1 MSAVRGGD
9 WHLLGYDTDPVPAEP
24 SGLDVVIKHYEDIT
38 LAMET
43 QAKLLKKIGDGD
55 ETLLKGVAADAM
67 RKRSRESADAL
78 NRAAG
83 RYADV
88 RDALRTTYQPA
99 LETARSET
107 GLALKDAQNAAAGQS
122 AAEGMP
128 DPVNAERA
136 DDAPPL
142 TDKDREAS
150 SNRAGKIE
158 TARKDLE
165 AAKARAVAAMTAFD
179 TAADA
184 AARKIRENW
193 GHDDLNHSGWEK
205 FLHKLNKFLKKLVE
219 ILMYIGMAL
228 AVLSILIPGLG
239 ILTLLSVVATV
250 VSVAAS
256 FILAVQ
262 GEGSW
267 LSVIIGVLSLGL
279 IGVAAKMA
287 GNLKNIQGAL
297 LNRGGSAWTREM
309 RGLQNMIND
318 REWLRGLVTIGRN
331 QNIVRSIDDLT
342 VTMTPLARSLSGWKA
357 FAGKTAVSPGW
368 WQIGKPNAW
377 IKGDFSRLSAWFK
390 NDISRIKTMWPRGDY
405 RWDRLIGISD
415 IKDVQK
421 ISAALGQLGVGGFAI
436 KPWMYIGPISY
447 TFSWGMRPFS
457 LLNPSN
463 FNPADPR
470 WSLYGWRDADYSG
483 LYGENPVL

>member
-1 MSAVRGGD
+1 M
-9 WHLLGYDTDPVPAEP
+9 
-24 SGLDVVIKHYEDIT
+24 
-38 LAMET
+38 
-43 QAKLLKKIGDGD
+43 
-55 ETLLKGVAADAM
+55 AADAM
-67 RKRSRESADAL
+67 RKRARESADAL
-78 NRAAG
+78 NNAAG

-88 RDALRTTYQPA
+88 RDALRTYKPE
-99 LETARSET
+99 LRTARSET
-107 GLALKDAQNAAAGQS
+107 GLALRDAQDAAAAQR
-122 AAEGMP
+122 AAEGLP
-128 DPVNAERA
+128 DPVNAQRD

-142 TDKDREAS
+142 TDDDRQAS
-150 SNRAGKIE
+150 ANRSGKID
-158 TARKDLE
+158 AAKQDLE
-165 AAKARAVAAMTAFD
+165 SARARAAAAMTALG

-193 GHDDLNHSGWEK
+193 GSDGLTHSGWEA
-205 FLHKLNKFLKKLVE
+205 FLHRLNKFLKKLVE

-287 GNLKNIQGAL
+287 GSLKLVQGAQL
-297 LNRGGSAWTREM
+297 GSKVRFTPGALKELNSLAGRLAIYSRSTARPFDRFMAGRLGAQIKPYTSWGSFIQTTR
-309 RGLQNMIND
+309 
-318 REWLRGLVTIGRN
+318 
-331 QNIVRSIDDLT
+331 
-342 VTMTPLARSLSGWKA
+342 
-357 FAGKTAVSPGW
+357 VSPGW

-377 IKGDFSRLSAWFK
+377 VKGDFSRLNAWFR
-390 NDISRIKTMWPRGDY
+390 NDVSRFTTAVKGGPW

-421 ISAALGQLGVGGFAI
+421 INAALSQLGITGFAI

-470 WSLYGWRDADYSG
+470 WSLYGWRDADYAG
-483 LYGENPVL
+483 LYSDQVGL

>member
-9 WHLLGYDTDPVPAEP
+9 WHLLGYDTDPVPAEA
-24 SGLDVVIKHYEDIT
+24 SGLDVVIKHYEDIA

-55 ETLLKGVAADAM
+55 ETLLKGVSADAM

-78 NRAAG
+78 NKAAG

-88 RDALRTTYQPA
+88 RDALRTYQPA

-107 GLALKDAQNAAAGQS
+107 GLALKDAQDAAGAQS

-128 DPVNAERA
+128 DPVNADRPEG
-136 DDAPPL
+136 DPPL
-142 TDKDREAS
+142 TDEDRRAS
-150 SNRAGKIE
+150 EKRSGNIAAAKE
-158 TARKDLE
+158 DLE
-165 AAKARAVAAMTAFD
+165 AAKARAVAAMTTFD

-193 GHDDLNHSGWEK
+193 GDDGLTHSDWEA
-205 FLHKLNKFLKKLVE
+205 FLHQLNKFLKKLVE

-287 GNLKNIQGAL
+287 GGLKGVQAGLLGRGA
-297 LNRGGSAWTREM
+297 GSFANQHRQ
-309 RGLQNMIND
+309 LQNLFRQ
-318 REWLRGLVTIGRN
+318 REWLRSLLRIGA
-331 QNIVRSIDDLT
+331 
-342 VTMTPLARSLSGWKA
+342 TPDLARSIANLSFRIGPMTTRLRGWQD
-357 FAGKTAVSPGW
+357 FAGKTSVSPGW

-377 IKGDFSRLSAWFK
+377 IRGDFSKLSAWFK
-390 NDISRIKTMWPRGDY
+390 NDVGRVKTAWPWGGSY
-405 RWDRLIGISD
+405 RWDRLIGLSD

-421 ISAALGQLGVGGFAI
+421 LSAALSQLGVGGFAI
-436 KPWMYIGPISY
+436 KPWMYIGPVSY
-447 TFSWGMRPFS
+447 TFSWAMRPFS

-470 WSLYGWRDADYSG
+470 WSLYGWRDADYAG
-483 LYGENPVL
+483 LYSDQLGL

>member
-24 SGLDVVIKHYEDIT
+24 SGLDVVIKHYEDIA

-78 NRAAG
+78 NKAAG

-88 RDALRTTYQPA
+88 RDALRTYQPA

-128 DPVNAERA
+128 DPVNADRA

-150 SNRAGKIE
+150 SNRSGKIE
-158 TARKDLE
+158 TARQDLE
-165 AAKARAVAAMTAFD
+165 AAKARAIAAMSAFD
-179 TAADA
+179 AAADA

-193 GHDDLNHSGWEK
+193 GDDGLNHSGWEA

-287 GNLKNIQGAL
+287 GSLKTIQAAQLGSKVKFTPGSLKELNSLASRLSIYSKHPGRPFDRFMTGKLGAEIKPFT
-297 LNRGGSAWTREM
+297 NWGNFIQKTR
-309 RGLQNMIND
+309 
-318 REWLRGLVTIGRN
+318 
-331 QNIVRSIDDLT
+331 
-342 VTMTPLARSLSGWKA
+342 
-357 FAGKTAVSPGW
+357 VSPGW

-377 IKGDFSRLSAWFK
+377 VKGDFSRLNAWFK
-390 NDISRIKTMWPRGDY
+390 NDWSRFTTAVKGGPW

-421 ISAALGQLGVGGFAI
+421 INAALSQLGITGFAI

-447 TFSWGMRPFS
+447 TFSWSMRPFS

-463 FNPADPR
+463 FNPNDPR
-470 WSLYGWRDADYSG
+470 WSLYGWRDADYAG
-483 LYGENPVL
+483 LYSDQLGL

>member
-9 WHLLGYDTDPVPAEP
+9 WHLLDYDSDPVPAEAT
-24 SGLDVVIKHYEDIT
+24 GLDAVIKHYESIT
-38 LAMET
+38 TQMET

-67 RKRSRESADAL
+67 RKRASESADSL

-88 RDALRTTYQPA
+88 RDALRTYQPA

-107 GLALKDAQNAAAGQS
+107 GFALKDAQEAAGAQT

-128 DPVNAERA
+128 DPVNADRP
-136 DDAPPL
+136 DDAPEL
-142 TDKDREAS
+142 TDEDRLAS

-158 TARKDLE
+158 TAKRDLA
-165 AAKARAVAAMTAFD
+165 AAKDRAVAAMSAFD
-179 TAADA
+179 TAAET

-193 GHDDLNHSGWEK
+193 GSDDLHTSGWDA
-205 FLHKLNKFLKKLVE
+205 FLHGLNKILKKIVE
-219 ILMYIGMAL
+219 VLMYIGMAL

-287 GNLKNIQGAL
+287 GSLKTIQAAQLGSKVRFTPGAL
-297 LNRGGSAWTREM
+297 RELNG
-309 RGLQNMIND
+309 
-318 REWLRGLVTIGRN
+318 
-331 QNIVRSIDDLT
+331 
-342 VTMTPLARSLSGWKA
+342 LARRISIYSKNPKRP
-357 FAGKTAVSPGW
+357 FDRFMTGKLGDQIKPFTNWGEFIKTTRVSVGW

-377 IKGDFSRLSAWFK
+377 IRGDFSKLSAWFK
-390 NDISRIKTMWPRGDY
+390 QDISRFTTAVKGGPW
-405 RWDRLIGISD
+405 RWDRLIGVSD
-415 IKDVQK
+415 IKDLQK
-421 ISAALGQLGVGGFAI
+421 INAALSQLGVNGFAI

-447 TFSWGMRPFS
+447 TFSWAMRPFS

-463 FNPADPR
+463 FIPTDPR
-470 WSLYGWRDADYSG
+470 LSLYGWSDYDYSRNYSDQKG
-483 LYGENPVL
+483 L

>member
-24 SGLDVVIKHYEDIT
+24 SGLDVVIKHYEDIA

-67 RKRSRESADAL
+67 RKRSRESAEAL
-78 NRAAG
+78 NKAAG

-88 RDALRTTYQPA
+88 RDALRTYQPA

-107 GLALKDAQNAAAGQS
+107 GLALKDAQEAQAAQA

-128 DPVNAERA
+128 DPVNADRP
-136 DDAPPL
+136 DDAEPL
-142 TDKDREAS
+142 TAKDREAS
-150 SNRAGKIE
+150 SNRAGKID

-165 AAKARAVAAMTAFD
+165 AAKARAVAAMTAFGS
-179 TAADA
+179 AADT

-193 GHDDLNHSGWEK
+193 GHDDLNHSGWEA

-287 GNLKNIQGAL
+287 GSLKNIQAGLLTKGA
-297 LNRGGSAWTREM
+297 GSLGNQTKTMQNLM
-309 RGLQNMIND
+309 RD
-318 REWLRGLVTIGRN
+318 REWLRNLLTIGATP
-331 QNIVRSIDDLT
+331 NIAREISALSFKIG
-342 VTMTPLARSLSGWKA
+342 PLGARLRGWQD
-357 FAGKTAVSPGW
+357 FAGKTSVSPGW

-377 IKGDFSRLSAWFK
+377 IKGDFSKLSAWFK
-390 NDISRIKTMWPRGDY
+390 NDISRIQTMWPRGDY

-421 ISAALGQLGVGGFAI
+421 ITAALSQIGVTGFAI

-447 TFSWGMRPFS
+447 TFSWAMRPFS

>member
-1 MSAVRGGD
+1 MSAARGGE
-9 WHLLGYDTDPVPAEP
+9 WHLLGYDADPVPAEA
-24 SGLDVVIKHYEDIT
+24 SGLDAVIKHYEDIA

-67 RKRSRESADAL
+67 GKRSRESADAL
-78 NRAAG
+78 NKAAG

-88 RDALRTTYQPA
+88 RDALRGYRPA

-107 GLALKDAQNAAAGQS
+107 GLALQAAQDAAAAQG

-128 DPVNAERA
+128 DPVNADRP

-142 TDKDREAS
+142 SDEDRRAS
-150 SNRAGKIE
+150 DNRSGKIE
-158 TARKDLE
+158 TARQDLA
-165 AAKARAVAAMTAFD
+165 AAKARAAAAMSVFD

-193 GHDDLNHSGWEK
+193 ADDGLTHSGWQA

-287 GNLKNIQGAL
+287 GSLKTIQAAQLGSKVKFTPGAIKE
-297 LNRGGSAWTREM
+297 LNSLASRLAIYSKNPMRPFDRFMTGKLGAQLKPFTGWGNFIQTTR
-309 RGLQNMIND
+309 
-318 REWLRGLVTIGRN
+318 
-331 QNIVRSIDDLT
+331 
-342 VTMTPLARSLSGWKA
+342 
-357 FAGKTAVSPGW
+357 VSPGW

-377 IKGDFSRLSAWFK
+377 VKGDFSRLSAWFK
-390 NDISRIKTMWPRGDY
+390 NDVSRFTTAVKGGPW

-421 ISAALGQLGVGGFAI
+421 INAALGQLGITGFAI

-463 FNPADPR
+463 FSPTDPR
-470 WSLYGWRDADYSG
+470 LSLYGWRDADYSG
-483 LYGENPVL
+483 LYSDQLGL

>member
-1 MSAVRGGD
+1 MSSVRGGD
-9 WHLLGYDTDPVPAEP
+9 WPLLDYDTDPVPAEA
-24 SGLDVVIKHYEDIT
+24 SGLDEVIRHYESIT
-38 LAMET
+38 TQMET

-55 ETLLKGVAADAM
+55 ETLLKGKAADAM
-67 RKRSRESADAL
+67 RKRSRESADSL
-78 NRAAG
+78 NRASG

-88 RDALRTTYQPA
+88 RDALRQFQPA

-107 GLALKDAQNAAAGQS
+107 GLALKAAEDAAGAQN

-128 DPVNAERA
+128 DPVNADRP

-150 SNRAGKIE
+150 TNRAGKIE
-158 TARKDLE
+158 TAQQDLA
-165 AAKARAVAAMTAFD
+165 AAKARAVAAMTALD

-193 GHDDLNHSGWEK
+193 GSDDLHTSGWDA
-205 FLHKLNKFLKKLVE
+205 FLHRLNKFLKKLVE

-267 LSVIIGVLSLGL
+267 LSVIIGVVSLGL

-287 GNLKNIQGAL
+287 GSLKNVQAGLLSKGA
-297 LNRGGSAWTREM
+297 GSLGNQTKQ
-309 RGLQNMIND
+309 LQNLMRD
-318 REWLRGLVTIGRN
+318 REWLRNFLTIGATPNLAR
-331 QNIVRSIDDLT
+331 QISALSFKIG
-342 VTMTPLARSLSGWKA
+342 PLATKLRGWQE
-357 FAGKTAVSPGW
+357 FGLKTSVSPGW

-377 IKGDFSRLSAWFK
+377 IKGDFSKLSAWFK
-390 NDISRIKTMWPRGDY
+390 NDVSRIKTMWPRGDY

-421 ISAALGQLGVGGFAI
+421 ISAALSQIGVAGFTI

-447 TFSWGMRPFS
+447 TFGWSMRPFS

-463 FNPADPR
+463 FNATDPR
-470 WSLYGWRDADYSG
+470 WSLYGWRDADYAG
-483 LYGENPVL
+483 LYSDQLGL

>member
-9 WHLLGYDTDPVPAEP
+9 WHLRGHEADPVPADAA
-24 SGLDVVIKHYEDIT
+24 GLQPVIDHYVEIA

-55 ETLLKGVAADAM
+55 ETLLKGAAADAM
-67 RKRSRESADAL
+67 RKRARESADAL
-78 NRAAG
+78 NKAAG

-88 RDALRTTYQPA
+88 RDALRDYQPA

-107 GLALKDAQNAAAGQS
+107 GLALKDAQDAAGAQS

-128 DPVNAERA
+128 DPVNADRP
-136 DDAPPL
+136 DDDPPL

-150 SNRAGKIE
+150 ANRSGKIE
-158 TARKDLE
+158 TAKKDLE
-165 AAKARAVAAMTAFD
+165 AAKARAVAAMTTFD

-193 GHDDLNHSGWEK
+193 GDDGLAHSPWEA
-205 FLHKLNKFLKKLVE
+205 FLHQLNKFLKKLVE

-228 AVLSILIPGLG
+228 AILSILIPGLG
-239 ILTLLSVVATV
+239 FLTLLSVIATV

-287 GNLKNIQGAL
+287 GSLKGVQAAQLGSKVTPTKFIE
-297 LNRGGSAWTREM
+297 LNRIAARVGPWTNVARPFDRFMFGRLGGFELKGFTNWADFTR
-309 RGLQNMIND
+309 
-318 REWLRGLVTIGRN
+318 
-331 QNIVRSIDDLT
+331 
-342 VTMTPLARSLSGWKA
+342 
-357 FAGKTAVSPGW
+357 KTAVSPGW

-377 IKGDFSRLSAWFK
+377 IRGDFSKLGAWFR
-390 NDISRIKTMWPRGDY
+390 NDISRIKTAWPWGGNY

-421 ISAALGQLGVGGFAI
+421 IGAALSQIGVGAYTI

-447 TFSWGMRPFS
+447 TFSWAMRPFS

>member
-9 WHLLGYDTDPVPAEP
+9 WHLLGYDKDPVPAEA
-24 SGLDVVIKHYEDIT
+24 SGLDGVIKHYEDIT

-55 ETLLKGVAADAM
+55 ETLLKGKAADAM
-67 RKRSRESADAL
+67 RKRSRESAEAL
-78 NRAAG
+78 NKAAG

-88 RDALRTTYQPA
+88 RDALRAYKPA

-107 GLALKDAQNAAAGQS
+107 GLALQAAQDAAGAQT
-122 AAEGMP
+122 AAQGMP
-128 DPVNAERA
+128 DPVNADRPQ
-136 DDAPPL
+136 DAPPL
-142 TDKDREAS
+142 TDKDRQES
-150 SNRAGKIE
+150 QNRAGKID
-158 TARKDLE
+158 AANQDLS
-165 AAKARAVAAMTAFD
+165 AAKAKAEAAMSTLG
-179 TAADA
+179 TAADT

-193 GHDDLNHSGWEK
+193 ADDGLHHSGWEK
-205 FLHKLNKFLKKLVE
+205 FLHQLNKILKKIVE
-219 ILMYIGMAL
+219 VLMYIGMAL

-239 ILTLLSVVATV
+239 ILTLLSVAATV
-250 VSVAAS
+250 LSVAAS

-287 GNLKNIQGAL
+287 GNLKNIQGTL

-318 REWLRGLVTIGRN
+318 REWLRSLVTIGRN

-342 VTMTPLARSLSGWKA
+342 VTMTPVVRGLNGWKD
-357 FAGKTAVSPGW
+357 FAAKTSVSPGW

-377 IKGDFSRLSAWFK
+377 IKGDFSKLGAWFK

-421 ISAALGQLGVGGFAI
+421 ISAALSQLGVGAFTI

-447 TFSWGMRPFS
+447 TFSWAMRPFS

-463 FNPADPR
+463 FNPTDPR

>member
-9 WHLLGYDTDPVPAEP
+9 WPLLGYDSDPVPAEA
-24 SGLDVVIKHYEDIT
+24 SGLDEVIRHYESIT
-38 LAMET
+38 TQMET

-78 NRAAG
+78 NKAAG

-88 RDALRTTYQPA
+88 RDALREYRPA

-107 GLALKDAQNAAAGQS
+107 GLALKDAQAAAGDQS
-122 AAEGMP
+122 SAEGLP
-128 DPVNAERA
+128 DPVNADRS

-142 TDKDREAS
+142 TEQDRQAS
-150 SNRAGKIE
+150 ANRSGKIE
-158 TARKDLE
+158 TAKQDLA
-165 AAKARAVAAMTAFD
+165 AAKARAVAAMSAFD
-179 TAADA
+179 TAAET

-193 GHDDLNHSGWEK
+193 GDDGLKHSGWEA
-205 FLHKLNKFLKKLVE
+205 FLHQLNKILKKLVE

-256 FILAVQ
+256 FILAIQ

-287 GNLKNIQGAL
+287 GSLKNVQAGLLTKGA
-297 LNRGGSAWTREM
+297 GSLGNQTRTFQFLI
-309 RGLQNMIND
+309 RD
-318 REWLRGLVTIGRN
+318 REWLRNILTIGATP
-331 QNIVRSIDDLT
+331 NI
-342 VTMTPLARSLSGWKA
+342 ARQISALSFRIGPMGDRLRGWQE
-357 FAGKTAVSPGW
+357 FALKTSVSPGW

-377 IKGDFSRLSAWFK
+377 IKGDFSKLSAWFK
-390 NDISRIKTMWPRGDY
+390 NDVSRIQSMWPRGDY

-421 ISAALGQLGVGGFAI
+421 INAALSQIGVGGFAI

-470 WSLYGWRDADYSG
+470 WSLYGWRDADYAG
-483 LYGENPVL
+483 LYSDQLGL

>member
-1 MSAVRGGD
+1 MGD
-9 WHLLGYDTDPVPAEP
+9 TRAGEWHLLDYDSDPVPADVA
-24 SGLDVVIKHYEDIT
+24 GLDPVIKHYEDIA
-38 LAMET
+38 LAMST

-55 ETLLKGVAADAM
+55 ETLLKGKAADAM

-78 NRAAG
+78 NKASG
-83 RYADV
+83 RYDDI
-88 RDALRTTYQPA
+88 RDALRTFRPE
-99 LETARSET
+99 LEYARSET
-107 GLALKDAQNAAAGQS
+107 GLALTAAQDAAAAQRG
-122 AAEGMP
+122 AEGLP
-128 DPVNAERA
+128 DPVNADRP

-142 TDKDREAS
+142 TDKEKQESESRT
-150 SNRAGKIE
+150 GKINE
-158 TARKDLE
+158 AKGELE
-165 AAKARAVAAMTAFD
+165 AAKAKARAAMVRF
-179 TAADA
+179 DA
-184 AARKIRENW
+184 AATAAANKIRENW
-193 GHDDLNHSGWEK
+193 ADDGLHHSGWEA

-239 ILTLLSVVATV
+239 MLTLLSVIATV

-287 GNLKNIQGAL
+287 GSLKTIQAAQLGSKVKFTPGAIKE
-297 LNRGGSAWTREM
+297 LNSLASRLAIYSKNPMRPFDRFMTGKLGAQIKPFTNWGNFIQTTR
-309 RGLQNMIND
+309 
-318 REWLRGLVTIGRN
+318 
-331 QNIVRSIDDLT
+331 
-342 VTMTPLARSLSGWKA
+342 
-357 FAGKTAVSPGW
+357 VSPGW

-377 IKGDFSRLSAWFK
+377 IKGDFSKFGAWFK
-390 NDISRIKTMWPRGDY
+390 NDSSRFLTAVKGGPW

-421 ISAALGQLGVGGFAI
+421 INAALGQLGITGFAI

-447 TFSWGMRPFS
+447 TFGWSMRPFS
-457 LLNPSN
+457 LINPSN
-463 FNPADPR
+463 FNPTDPR
-470 WSLYGWRDADYSG
+470 WSLDGWRDADYSG
-483 LYGENPVL
+483 LYSEQTGL

>member
-9 WHLLGYDTDPVPAEP
+9 WHLLDYDSDPVPAEAT
-24 SGLDVVIKHYEDIT
+24 GLDAVIKHYESIT
-38 LAMET
+38 TQMET

-67 RKRSRESADAL
+67 RKRASESADSL

-88 RDALRTTYQPA
+88 RDALRTYQPA

-107 GLALKDAQNAAAGQS
+107 GFALKDAQEAAGAQT

-128 DPVNAERA
+128 DPVNADRP
-136 DDAPPL
+136 DDAPEL
-142 TDKDREAS
+142 TDEDRLAS

-158 TARKDLE
+158 TAKRDLA
-165 AAKARAVAAMTAFD
+165 AAKARAVAAMSAFD
-179 TAADA
+179 TAAET

-193 GHDDLNHSGWEK
+193 GSDDLHTSGWDA
-205 FLHKLNKFLKKLVE
+205 FLHGLNKILKKIVE
-219 ILMYIGMAL
+219 VLMYIGMAL

-287 GNLKNIQGAL
+287 GSLKTIQTAQLGSKVSPTKFIE
-297 LNRGGSAWTREM
+297 LNKIAGRIGPWTKISRPFDRFMFGKLGGFE
-309 RGLQNMIND
+309 L
-318 REWLRGLVTIGRN
+318 
-331 QNIVRSIDDLT
+331 
-342 VTMTPLARSLSGWKA
+342 KA
-357 FAGKTAVSPGW
+357 FTNWADFARKTSVSVGW

-377 IKGDFSRLSAWFK
+377 IKGDFSKLSAWFK
-390 NDISRIKTMWPRGDY
+390 QDISRFTTAVKGGPW
-405 RWDRLIGISD
+405 RWDRLIGVSD
-415 IKDVQK
+415 IKDLQK
-421 ISAALGQLGVGGFAI
+421 INAALSQLGVNGFAI

-447 TFSWGMRPFS
+447 TFSWAMRPFS

-463 FNPADPR
+463 FIPTDPR
-470 WSLYGWRDADYSG
+470 LSLYGWSDYDYSRNYSDQKG
-483 LYGENPVL
+483 L

>member
-9 WHLLGYDTDPVPAEP
+9 WHLLGYDSDPVPAEA
-24 SGLDVVIKHYEDIT
+24 SGLDEVIRHYESIT
-38 LAMET
+38 TQMET

-78 NRAAG
+78 NKAAG

-88 RDALRTTYQPA
+88 RDALRDYRPA

-107 GLALKDAQNAAAGQS
+107 GLALRDAQDAAGAQS
-122 AAEGMP
+122 SAEGLP
-128 DPVNAERA
+128 DPVNADRS

-142 TDKDREAS
+142 TDEDRQAS
-150 SNRAGKIE
+150 ANRSGKIE
-158 TARKDLE
+158 AAQQDLA
-165 AAKARAVAAMTAFD
+165 AAKARAVAAMSAFD
-179 TAADA
+179 SAADR

-193 GHDDLNHSGWEK
+193 GDDGLRHSGWEA
-205 FLHKLNKFLKKLVE
+205 FLHQLNKILKKLVE

-250 VSVAAS
+250 ISVAAS

-287 GNLKNIQGAL
+287 GSLKTIQAAQLGSKVRFTPGAIKE
-297 LNRGGSAWTREM
+297 LNGLASRLAIYSKNPMRPFDRFMTGKLGAQLKPFTNWGNFIQTTR
-309 RGLQNMIND
+309 
-318 REWLRGLVTIGRN
+318 
-331 QNIVRSIDDLT
+331 
-342 VTMTPLARSLSGWKA
+342 
-357 FAGKTAVSPGW
+357 VSPGW

-377 IKGDFSRLSAWFK
+377 VKGDFSRLSAWFK
-390 NDISRIKTMWPRGDY
+390 NDVSRFTTAVKGGPW

-421 ISAALGQLGVGGFAI
+421 INAALSQLGITGFAI

-447 TFSWGMRPFS
+447 TFSWSMRPFS

-463 FNPADPR
+463 FNPTDPR
-470 WSLYGWRDADYSG
+470 WSLYGWRDADYAG
-483 LYGENPVL
+483 LYSDQLGL

>member
-9 WHLLGYDTDPVPAEP
+9 WHLLGYDSDPVPAEA
-24 SGLDVVIKHYEDIT
+24 SGLDEVIRHYESIT
-38 LAMET
+38 TQMET

-67 RKRSRESADAL
+67 RKRSRESADSL

-88 RDALRTTYQPA
+88 RDALRGYKPG

-107 GLALKDAQNAAAGQS
+107 GYALKDAQDAAGAQS
-122 AAEGMP
+122 SAEGMP
-128 DPVNAERA
+128 DPVNADRP
-136 DDAPPL
+136 DDEPL
-142 TDKDREAS
+142 TEKDREAS
-150 SNRAGKIE
+150 RNRSGKIE
-158 TARKDLE
+158 TAKQDLE
-165 AAKARAVAAMTAFD
+165 AAKARAVAAMSALD
-179 TAADA
+179 TAAET

-193 GHDDLNHSGWEK
+193 GHDDLHTSGWDA
-205 FLHKLNKFLKKLVE
+205 FLHRLNKILKKIVE
-219 ILMYIGMAL
+219 VLIYIGMAL

-250 VSVAAS
+250 ISVAAS

-287 GNLKNIQGAL
+287 GSLKNVQAGLLTKGA
-297 LNRGGSAWTREM
+297 GSLGNQTKLMQNLM
-309 RGLQNMIND
+309 RD
-318 REWLRGLVTIGRN
+318 REWLRNLLTIGATP
-331 QNIVRSIDDLT
+331 NIARQISALSFKIG
-342 VTMTPLARSLSGWKA
+342 PLGARLRGWQD
-357 FAGKTAVSPGW
+357 FAGKTSVSPGW

-377 IKGDFSRLSAWFK
+377 VKGDFSKLSAWFK
-390 NDISRIKTMWPRGDY
+390 NDVSRIKSMWPRGDY

-421 ISAALGQLGVGGFAI
+421 ISAALSQLGVGGFAI
-436 KPWMYIGPISY
+436 KTRMYIGPISY
-447 TFSWGMRPFS
+447 TFSWAMRPFS

-470 WSLYGWRDADYSG
+470 WSLYGWRDADYAG
-483 LYGENPVL
+483 LYSDQIGL

>member
-9 WHLLGYDTDPVPAEP
+9 WHLLGYDSDPVPAEA
-24 SGLDVVIKHYEDIT
+24 SGLDEVIRHYESIT
-38 LAMET
+38 TQMET

-78 NRAAG
+78 NNAAG

-88 RDALRTTYQPA
+88 RDALRGYKPA

-107 GLALKDAQNAAAGQS
+107 GLALKDAQDAAGAQS
-122 AAEGMP
+122 SAEGMP
-128 DPVNAERA
+128 DPVNTDRP

-142 TDKDREAS
+142 SDQDRQAS
-150 SNRAGKIE
+150 ANRSGKIE
-158 TARKDLE
+158 TAKQDLE
-165 AAKARAVAAMTAFD
+165 AAKARAVAAMSAFD
-179 TAADA
+179 TAAEN

-193 GHDDLNHSGWEK
+193 ADDGLRHSGWEA
-205 FLHKLNKFLKKLVE
+205 FLHQLNKILKKIVE
-219 ILMYIGMAL
+219 VLMYIGMAL
-228 AVLSILIPGLG
+228 AILSILIPGLG

-250 VSVAAS
+250 ISVAAS

-287 GNLKNIQGAL
+287 GSLKTIQAAQLGSKVKFTPGAIKE
-297 LNRGGSAWTREM
+297 LNGLASRLAIYSKNPMRPFDRFMTGKLGTELKPFTNWGNFIQTTR
-309 RGLQNMIND
+309 
-318 REWLRGLVTIGRN
+318 
-331 QNIVRSIDDLT
+331 
-342 VTMTPLARSLSGWKA
+342 
-357 FAGKTAVSPGW
+357 VSPGW

-377 IKGDFSRLSAWFK
+377 VKGDFSKLSAWFK
-390 NDISRIKTMWPRGDY
+390 NDVSRFTTAVKGGPW

-421 ISAALGQLGVGGFAI
+421 INAALGQIGVTGFAI

-463 FNPADPR
+463 FNPTDPR
-470 WSLYGWRDADYSG
+470 WSLYGWRDADYAG
-483 LYGENPVL
+483 LYSDQLGL

>member
-9 WHLLGYDTDPVPAEP
+9 WHLLDYGSDPVPAEA
-24 SGLDVVIKHYEDIT
+24 SGLDEVIRHYESIT
-38 LAMET
+38 TQMET

-67 RKRSRESADAL
+67 RKRSRESADSL
-78 NRAAG
+78 NKAAG

-88 RDALRTTYQPA
+88 RDALRGYQPA

-107 GLALKDAQNAAAGQS
+107 GLALKDAQDAAGAQNS
-122 AAEGMP
+122 AEGMP
-128 DPVNAERA
+128 DPVNTDRA

-150 SNRAGKIE
+150 ANRSGKIE
-158 TARKDLE
+158 TAKQDLE
-165 AAKARAVAAMTAFD
+165 AAKARAVAAMGALD
-179 TAADA
+179 TAAET

-193 GHDDLNHSGWEK
+193 GDDGLHTSGWDA
-205 FLHKLNKFLKKLVE
+205 FLHRLNKILKKIVE

-287 GNLKNIQGAL
+287 GSLKTIQAAQLGSKVKFTPGAIKELNSLASRLAIYSKNPMRPFDRFMTGNLGAQLKPFTNWGNFIQT
-297 LNRGGSAWTREM
+297 TR
-309 RGLQNMIND
+309 
-318 REWLRGLVTIGRN
+318 
-331 QNIVRSIDDLT
+331 
-342 VTMTPLARSLSGWKA
+342 
-357 FAGKTAVSPGW
+357 VSPGW

-377 IKGDFSRLSAWFK
+377 VKGDFSKLSAWFK
-390 NDISRIKTMWPRGDY
+390 NDVSRFTAAVKGGPW

-421 ISAALGQLGVGGFAI
+421 INAALSQLGVTGFAI

-447 TFSWGMRPFS
+447 TFSWSMRPFS

-470 WSLYGWRDADYSG
+470 WSLYGWRDADYAG
-483 LYGENPVL
+483 LYSDQLGL